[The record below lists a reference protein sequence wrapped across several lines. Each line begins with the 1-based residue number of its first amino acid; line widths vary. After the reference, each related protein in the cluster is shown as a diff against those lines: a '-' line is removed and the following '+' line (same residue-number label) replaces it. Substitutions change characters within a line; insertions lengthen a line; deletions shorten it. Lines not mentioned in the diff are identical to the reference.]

1 MKIREKIKTLNKKN
15 RKRRAV
21 RMKERIKDMELNVDD
36 NTLFLAMEIE
46 NVMDETYS
54 FKILLFLLL
63 ALVVAGL
70 FVIADY
76 TGMLV

>member
-1 MKIREKIKTLNKKN
+1 MKIGERIKAINKKS
-15 RKRRAV
+15 RKRRAG
-21 RMKERIKDMELNVDD
+21 RMKERIRDMELNVDD